1 MRLKSLLTTYLPRLG
16 LTSGSASNGLSGGRA
31 GGKHYQNSSGKK
43 SGGGIHLANDVSGG
57 PGRPGDEVQF
67 PNEVAGGGRYQLR
80 PLQQKRGAGPVYEAS
95 TEDLQSYN
103 HDRSSS
109 MGSKD
114 KILD

>member
-16 LTSGSASNGLSGGRA
+16 LTSGSASNGLSGGRS

-43 SGGGIHLANDVSGG
+43 SGGGIHLANDISGA
-57 PGRPGDEVQF
+57 PARPGEEDQF
-67 PNEVAGGGRYQLR
+67 PNDVASGGRYQLR

-95 TEDLQSYN
+95 IEDLQSYN
-103 HDRSSS
+103 HDRRSS

>member
-16 LTSGSASNGLSGGRA
+16 LTSGSASNGISGGRP

-43 SGGGIHLANDVSGG
+43 SGGAIHRANDVSGG
-57 PGRPGDEVQF
+57 PARPGDEVQF
-67 PNEVAGGGRYQLR
+67 PNDVAGDGRYQLR
-80 PLQQKRGAGPVYEAS
+80 PLQQKRGPVYEAS
-95 TEDLQSYN
+95 TEDLRSYN
-103 HDRSSS
+103 HDRRSS